1 MAYSTLKGVNKNNE
15 HSSNEHRSEFGKVLG
30 KTIDIIAMQTA
41 LPAGLVNLGM
51 DIFVR
56 ATGNSGNGLTYFD
69 ATSIGLLT
77 IPVIKKVFDKS
88 LSNFEESITIK
99 NDGLKKRALIGIF
112 SSTTAVIF
120 EGSAAYSVVA
130 HGLNIHPFQNMPI
143 RCDTLFFASITA
155 TCLGAGAVLAS
166 KVIELKRNRRK

>member
-1 MAYSTLKGVNKNNE
+1 MAFSALKSVSKT
-15 HSSNEHRSEFGKVLG
+15 NEHRLEFSKILG
-30 KTIDIIAMQTA
+30 KTIDIIAIQTA

-51 DIFVR
+51 DVFVR

-69 ATSIGLLT
+69 AASVGLLT

-88 LSNFEESITIK
+88 LSNFKESVTTK
-99 NDGLKKRALIGIF
+99 NDGLKKHALIGIF

-130 HGLNIHPFQNMPI
+130 DGLHIRPFQNMPVG
-143 RCDTLFFASITA
+143 CDTLFFAGVTA
-155 TCLGAGAVLAS
+155 ACLGVGAVLTS
-166 KVIELKRNRRK
+166 KTIKLKMNRRK